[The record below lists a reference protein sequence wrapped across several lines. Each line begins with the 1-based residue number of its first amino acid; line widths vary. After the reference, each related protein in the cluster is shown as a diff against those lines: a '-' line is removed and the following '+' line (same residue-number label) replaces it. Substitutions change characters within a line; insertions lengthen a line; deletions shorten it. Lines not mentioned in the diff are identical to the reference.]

1 MTMRPRPAEDLAQ
14 QVWDAYKA
22 KYGDNER
29 IALPP
34 IRVLRW
40 FALSQFLY
48 SDAYPVYVR
57 QKLMERIQRE
67 KPDLYKEL
75 EQTGAELRQQLEQSQ
90 KTQKQ

>member
-1 MTMRPRPAEDLAQ
+1 MR
-14 QVWDAYKA
+14 W
-22 KYGDNER
+22 
-29 IALPP
+29 
-34 IRVLRW
+34 LRW

-48 SDAYPVYVR
+48 SDTCPVYIR

-75 EQTGAELRQQLEQSQ
+75 EQTGVELRRQLEQSQ